1 MVDLQPLV
9 GDVKTQFVV
18 VNGDPH
24 DLGPNIEA
32 ARAEQ
37 EAMCGYP
44 LVVDSWRH
52 TEMRNERGDIEIEV
66 FATFAPKAQT
76 AEEIADVLAAT
87 GMG

>member
-18 VNGDPH
+18 INGDPH

-37 EAMCGYP
+37 EAMVGYP
-44 LVVDSWRH
+44 LITANWRH
-52 TEMRNERGDIEIEV
+52 TETRNARGDIEIEV
-66 FATFAPKAQT
+66 FATFAPAVD
-76 AEEIADVLAAT
+76 APPLA
-87 GMG
+87 